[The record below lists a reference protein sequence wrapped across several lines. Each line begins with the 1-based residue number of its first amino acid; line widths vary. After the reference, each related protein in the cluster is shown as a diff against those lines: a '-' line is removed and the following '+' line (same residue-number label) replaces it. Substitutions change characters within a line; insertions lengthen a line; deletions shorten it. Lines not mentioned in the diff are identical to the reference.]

1 MIGGH
6 DLLCG
11 IYGDSALSVCF
22 GLGGNVMSEV
32 MNAGRGAK
40 VTTIYTAFILEKNIP
55 GPKKNNME
63 IIPKTMQ
70 ISIEINIPTKFL
82 CSRNKTIKAL
92 ANIAAGV
99 NIISIITISND
110 G

>member
-1 MIGGH
+1 
-6 DLLCG
+6 
-11 IYGDSALSVCF
+11 
-22 GLGGNVMSEV
+22 MSEV

-40 VTTIYTAFILEKNIP
+40 VTTIYTAFVLEKNIP
-55 GPKKNNME
+55 GPKKTNME
-63 IIPKTMQ
+63 IMPKTMQ

-99 NIISIITISND
+99 NVISIITISND